1 MPGPLTIR
9 SAQPEDARQWL
20 TLWRAYCAA
29 LGGAVSDTATNG
41 LWERILVSDHPIGC
55 LVARNFRMELVGL
68 ANYVLHP
75 HTWSLQ
81 PVCYLEDLYVAP
93 EARGHGA
100 GRFLIEGL
108 VALGRERSWRRIY
121 CHTHGNNHAARA
133 LYDQLAPSTDYVRYD
148 IDLSP
153 VPLQTANGPR

>member
-1 MPGPLTIR
+1 
-9 SAQPEDARQWL
+9 
-20 TLWRAYCAA
+20 
-29 LGGAVSDTATNG
+29 VSDTATNG
-41 LWERILVSDHPIGC
+41 LWERIRGSDHPIGC

-68 ANYVLHP
+68 ANYALHT

-81 PVCYLEDLYVAP
+81 PVYYLEDLYVAP

-100 GRFLIEGL
+100 RRFPRR
-108 VALGRERSWRRIY
+108 AQPRARSWRRIY

-133 LYDQLAPSTDYVRYD
+133 LYDQLAPSTDYVRND

-153 VPLQTANGPR
+153 VPLQTLTDDGEGAFA

>member
-29 LGGAVSDTATNG
+29 LGGAVSDTASNG
-41 LWERILVSDHPIGC
+41 LWERILGSDHPIGC

-81 PVCYLEDLYVAP
+81 PVCYLEDLYMAP
-93 EARGHGA
+93 RGA
-100 GRFLIEGL
+100 WSRRR
-108 VALGRERSWRRIY
+108 ALSHRGPRR
-121 CHTHGNNHAARA
+121 ARA
-133 LYDQLAPSTDYVRYD
+133 RAKLAAYL
-148 IDLSP
+148 LSH
-153 VPLQTANGPR
+153 AR

>member
-100 GRFLIEGL
+100 GRFSSR
-108 VALGRERSWRRIY
+108 ASSRSGESEAGGVFTVTRTVTITRP
-121 CHTHGNNHAARA
+121 AR
-133 LYDQLAPSTDYVRYD
+133 ST
-148 IDLSP
+148 
-153 VPLQTANGPR
+153 TN